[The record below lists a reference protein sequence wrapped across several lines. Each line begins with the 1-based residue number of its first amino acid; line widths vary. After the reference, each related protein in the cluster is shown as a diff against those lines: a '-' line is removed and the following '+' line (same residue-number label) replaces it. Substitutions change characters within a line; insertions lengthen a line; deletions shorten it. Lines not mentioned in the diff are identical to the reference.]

1 MQFITPF
8 ILFLI
13 DKEIHESILIDE
25 NRGGGVRKERKRKE
39 GRKKEKGKEMKLQPC
54 GLNKKSYFHMGN
66 GI

>member
-25 NRGGGVRKERKRKE
+25 NRVGGK
-39 GRKKEKGKEMKLQPC
+39 
-54 GLNKKSYFHMGN
+54 
-66 GI
+66 